1 MMNLYKDNSCN
12 FDLWKAFDVT
22 QYLWVREK
30 TKRYL
35 KVKSNNFSL
44 FSELQTAKMTM
55 WADNIKFVKDILDGK
70 YKKIDDA
77 VAEVKRK
84 N

>member
-1 MMNLYKDNSCN
+1 MYVCMYIH
-12 FDLWKAFDVT
+12 
-22 QYLWVREK
+22 REK
-30 TKRYL
+30 LYL
-35 KVKSNNFSL
+35 KKEQLLNVFL
-44 FSELQTAKMTM
+44 YSELQTAKMTM

>member
-1 MMNLYKDNSCN
+1 MYMCMYMYVCI
-12 FDLWKAFDVT
+12 FVHI
-22 QYLWVREK
+22 QREK
-30 TKRYL
+30 LYL
-35 KVKSNNFSL
+35 KKEQL
-44 FSELQTAKMTM
+44 LKIPLYSELQTAKMTM

-77 VAEVKRK
+77 VAEVRRK